1 MRRTRALLLILL
13 VGGTLLIA
21 ACDFSLPQGTS
32 GSIALIPFWDEERGV
47 QGVQPLE
54 GWTQEAQLLQDAIPM
69 ARTDALTLLLADT
82 DLTAL
87 PETRGRFTGKAFAWD
102 LYTFET
108 QIQDASVGAVR
119 VDLAV
124 AEDGSTTY
132 VVALAV
138 LPDAYEIDRALF
150 DAIFA
155 HALYALEPVE

>member
-1 MRRTRALLLILL
+1 MCRTRTLLLLLL
-13 VGGTLLIA
+13 VGGTLVIA
-21 ACDFSLPQGTS
+21 ACDFSLPQGAS
-32 GSIALIPFWDEERGV
+32 GSIALIPFWDEEKGV

-69 ARTDALTLLLADT
+69 ARTDAVTLLLADT

-87 PETRGRFTGKAFAWD
+87 PETTGSYTGKAFTWD

-108 QIQDASVGAVR
+108 HIQDASVGAVR

-138 LPDAYEIDRALF
+138 LPDAYETNRALF
-150 DAIFA
+150 DTVFT
-155 HALYALEPVE
+155 HALYALEPME